1 MTNSIKDSAN
11 FIQKYEQIKHGD
23 ADDKDKG
30 RISFDAVEDGL
41 QMEMVDKLLKMKN
54 GILTSIKLPLD
65 NESVSDCL
73 IPFRLLSSREH
84 DEIMDEMNKL
94 KYIKNVDTQYN
105 SYLISKM
112 LSKASSDNPSSTPKL
127 SELSLRS
134 TLTRDML
141 LATGIRYNEFV
152 QQTSPHIEWL
162 TEEDIKHF
170 IEDINSQED
179 ITKKFDILNGLSLK
193 QTQGVLLNL
202 LNKLE
207 TITKQLDKFV
217 TGS

>member
-1 MTNSIKDSAN
+1 MSDFKAWREER
-11 FIQKYEQIKHGD
+11 K
-23 ADDKDKG
+23 AAAP
-30 RISFDAVEDGL
+30 AVAPVEAS
-41 QMEMVDKLLKMKN
+41 VDPSVQVAVQPEAPVPP
-54 GILTSIKLPLD
+54 SIKLPLD